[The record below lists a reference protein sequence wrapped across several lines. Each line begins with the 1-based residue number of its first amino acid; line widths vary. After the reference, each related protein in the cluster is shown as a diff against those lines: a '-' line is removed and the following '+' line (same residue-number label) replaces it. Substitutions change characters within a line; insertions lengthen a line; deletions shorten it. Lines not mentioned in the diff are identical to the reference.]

1 MTFATATVTLIK
13 VVAEGLNGPRQ
24 IADGPGGSIV
34 VMESDIGQ
42 VTMVDLRRGDT
53 SAAVTGLGS
62 LGQGVSY
69 IGGKYVIA
77 IGEAPPEGAPGGEAL
92 ARQPIEANPA
102 DIPASSVLV
111 ASNQQVTQLA
121 DVLAYELSNNPDKQQ
136 QFADPE
142 MTIPLD
148 ALSNPDYVLPDK
160 SWKGYAFVADAGGN
174 TVYKVDKKG
183 NLSPFYVLP
192 VVNTEACAGIPNN
205 DPTPDTEDPGDIRGC
220 DPVPTGLA
228 YGPWNTLYVS
238 ALTSEVPG
246 EGRVYVLDARTGKHL
261 KTISGFSAP
270 TGVAVDW
277 WGNVYVSELLEGAP
291 PMDGPPPAGFDPADV
306 GQIVKVTAWGKRT
319 YAQVTMPSGLLWKN
333 GTLYAS
339 AWSIASF
346 LGIPD
351 AGQVVSVRDSAFV
364 PAQS

>member
-1 MTFATATVTLIK
+1 
-13 VVAEGLNGPRQ
+13 
-24 IADGPGGSIV
+24 
-34 VMESDIGQ
+34 MESDIGQ
-42 VTMVDLRRGDT
+42 VTKVDLWRGKT
-53 SAAVTGLGS
+53 EAAVTGLGER
-62 LGQGVSY
+62 GQGVAY

-77 IGEAPPEGAPGGEAL
+77 IGEAPPEGAPGGEEAL
-92 ARQPIEANPA
+92 ARRPIEANPA
-102 DIPASSVLV
+102 DIADSSVVV
-111 ASNQQVTQLA
+111 ASNKRVTQLA
-121 DVLAYELSNNPDKQQ
+121 DVLAYELANNPDGQQ

-142 MTIPLD
+142 ETVPLD
-148 ALSNPDYVLPDK
+148 AVSNPFYVLPDK
-160 SWKGYAFVADAGGN
+160 NWKGYAFVADAGGN

-183 NLSPFYVLP
+183 ALTPFYVLP
-192 VVNTEACAGIPNN
+192 VVNTGACEGIPNN
-205 DPTPDTEDPGDIRGC
+205 DPTPVTLDPGDIRGC

-246 EGRVYVLDARTGKHL
+246 EGRVYVLNARTGTLL

-277 WGNVYVSELLEGAP
+277 FGNVYVSELLEGAP
-291 PMDGPPPAGFDPADV
+291 PMDAPPPPDFDPSTI
-306 GQIVKVTAWGKRT
+306 GQIVKVTAWNQRS
-319 YAQVTMPSGLLWKN
+319 YAQVTMPTGLLWKN

-339 AWSIASF
+339 AWSIAGF
-346 LGIPD
+346 LQIPD